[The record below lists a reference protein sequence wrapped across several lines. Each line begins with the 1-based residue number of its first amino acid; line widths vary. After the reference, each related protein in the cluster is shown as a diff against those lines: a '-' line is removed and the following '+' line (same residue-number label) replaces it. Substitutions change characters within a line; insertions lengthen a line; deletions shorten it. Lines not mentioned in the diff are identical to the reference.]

1 MSTHAVVAVMHGEV
15 CKSIY
20 VHSDGYPEYL
30 GAVLNKYY
38 DSTKANFLVA
48 QGDCSM
54 VGIDIGEKINFD
66 DRLTFVK
73 DAELNLSVATQCRF
87 YKRDRDEENVEFLVS
102 HSFNELTDKYG
113 LEYYYIMRD
122 GEWFVSI
129 NGRTLQSLANM
140 VSEQVEA

>member
-30 GAVLNKYY
+30 GRVLNKYY

-54 VGIDIGEKINFD
+54 VGKDIGEKIDFSE
-66 DRLTFVK
+66 RLTYVE
-73 DAELNLSVATQCRF
+73 DAELGMHVATQCRF
-87 YKRDRDEENVEFLVS
+87 YKRDRDEENVDYLVS
-102 HSFNELTDKYG
+102 HSFSELTDKYG
-113 LEYYYIMRD
+113 AEYYYIMWE
-122 GEWFVSI
+122 GVWMMSV
-129 NGRTLQSLANM
+129 GGGPLQALADVVNE
-140 VSEQVEA
+140 SVEA

>member
-30 GAVLNKYY
+30 GRVLNKYY

-54 VGIDIGEKINFD
+54 VGKDIGQKIDFNE
-66 DRLTFVK
+66 RLTY
-73 DAELNLSVATQCRF
+73 DEDGIATQCRF
-87 YKRDRDEENVEFLVS
+87 YKRDRDEENVDFMVS
-102 HSFNELTDKYG
+102 HSFTELTNKYG
-113 LEYYYIMRD
+113 AEYYYIMWE
-122 GEWFVSI
+122 GVWMVSI
-129 NGRTLQSLANM
+129 GGQPLMALADVVNK
-140 VSEQVEA
+140 SVEA